1 MSIVQRVK
9 AIADEQTKDTIYSLY
24 DVEYIHR
31 QKSHWYSLSTL
42 AVI

>member
-24 DVEYIHR
+24 DVEYV
-31 QKSHWYSLSTL
+31 KEGSEE
-42 AVI
+42 V